1 MLRLTPAGT
10 LITREYERTTVAP
23 LELRHALDQPQQE
36 RATEE
41 VSETV
46 ETFVA
51 EASLITERVEK
62 DLARAVAAGEMRNPE
77 AMQTQIDNLLVL
89 LQELDSS
96 HRFDEALR
104 VARTVS
110 VLAALAMRWYELAR
124 SLHTALRIAQRI
136 GDAGAKGWA
145 LNELGVWAS
154 AAGDLKRQRD
164 IYARPL
170 RPRNG

>member
-62 DLARAVAAGEMRNPE
+62 GFDLARAVAAGEMRNPE
-77 AMQTQIDNLLVL
+77 AMQTTDRQP
-89 LQELDSS
+89 
-96 HRFDEALR
+96 
-104 VARTVS
+104 ARAS
-110 VLAALAMRWYELAR
+110 
-124 SLHTALRIAQRI
+124 
-136 GDAGAKGWA
+136 AGA
-145 LNELGVWAS
+145 
-154 AAGDLKRQRD
+154 R
-164 IYARPL
+164 
-170 RPRNG
+170 